1 MKNHIFVRI
10 LKKKPMTK
18 IKVEEN
24 NALNNIILGLDIT
37 VLSLNIVKFYGKEND
52 LEDIIQMTNE
62 TISELKILEDKLD
75 SIPLVQS
82 IMDKYSENL
91 TKLIPKTKD

>member
-1 MKNHIFVRI
+1 
-10 LKKKPMTK
+10 MTK

>member
-1 MKNHIFVRI
+1 
-10 LKKKPMTK
+10 MTK
-18 IKVEEN
+18 IEVQEC

-62 TISELKILEDKLD
+62 TISELKSLEDKLE